1 VCDTIDDAGSRQ
13 RDLIAKPTGADRMT
27 VTTTCRS
34 CGGDH
39 RNYAG
44 KLEGTQ
50 RVAEAIA
57 QGDDFGGVFEL
68 GNELA
73 KARTKIGIGGDSTT
87 ADAQLAAVSLQAIQ
101 ARVSRQF
108 ARIEGR
114 RGACRL
120 CELRHLLA
128 TLMHTATRAVADDRQ
143 GVAASWESD
152 LIDAC
157 ESLASYAGDD
167 YPDEDATLS
176 VLALARDVFLAA
188 LVAMS
193 PEARPR

>member
-1 VCDTIDDAGSRQ
+1 MI
-13 RDLIAKPTGADRMT
+13 

-34 CGGDH
+34 CGDD
-39 RNYAG
+39 RRTYSD
-44 KLEGTQ
+44 KLDATG
-50 RVAEAIA
+50 RIAEAIA
-57 QGDDFGGVFEL
+57 QGHDFGGIFEL

-73 KARTKIGIGGDSTT
+73 KARTKIAIGGETKN
-87 ADAQLAAVSLQAIQ
+87 ADAHTAAVSLQTIQ
-101 ARVSRQF
+101 ARVSREF

-114 RGACRL
+114 RTACRA
-120 CELRHLLA
+120 CEFRHMLA
-128 TLMHTATRAVADDRQ
+128 TLICVATRAVADDRQ

-176 VLALARDVFLAA
+176 VLSLARDVFLQAHA
-188 LVAMS
+188 AMS

>member
-1 VCDTIDDAGSRQ
+1 MI
-13 RDLIAKPTGADRMT
+13 

-39 RNYAG
+39 RSYAG
-44 KLEGTQ
+44 QLEGTQ
-50 RVAEAIA
+50 RIAEAIA
-57 QGDDFGGVFEL
+57 RGHDFGGVFEL

-73 KARTKIGIGGDSTT
+73 KARTKIGIDGETNN
-87 ADAQLAAVSLQAIQ
+87 ADAHIAAVSLQTIQ
-101 ARVSRQF
+101 ARVSREF

-114 RGACRL
+114 RTACRA

-143 GVAASWESD
+143 GVAASWESG

-167 YPDEDATLS
+167 HPDEDATLS
-176 VLALARDVFLAA
+176 VLELARDVFLQA
-188 LVAMS
+188 LAAMS